1 MPFSLL
7 SRDNITS
14 SLSSDH
20 YDLLVIGGGITG
32 CGIALDAALR
42 GMKVALVEKSDFASG
57 TSSRSTKLIHG
68 GLRYLKQ
75 LEFKLVHD
83 VGTERAIVYKNARH
97 IVIPEKMLLPI
108 VKNGSLGKG
117 PTSLALWVY
126 DYLAGVKKE
135 EKRRMLNREQT
146 LVEEPMLNKDK
157 VTAGGVYYEY
167 RTDDSRLVI
176 ELAKSAVSHGALC
189 LNYTEVR
196 ELVYDDSKQ
205 VCGANITDAMSGKN
219 FDIKATKVVN
229 AAGPFVDLI
238 RKTDQSLFG
247 KRLQLTKGV
256 HIVFSFERLPLQRAV
271 YFDVA
276 DGRLI
281 FAIPRDGITYVGT
294 TDTVYNQDIDAPRTN
309 MKDVEYLLKAV
320 NDMFPSVQLKV
331 SDVISSW
338 AGLRPLIYE
347 DGKSPSELSRKDEVI
362 VSASGLI
369 SIAGG
374 KLTGYRLMAKKITD
388 LVAKDLLAEAK
399 DFPPST
405 TATYQLSGGEFNSD
419 EDLQNF
425 LTSIVTDI
433 ANAYLPNYFLHRWV
447 FRYGTNTRHVLEL
460 AETLKSRYTDN
471 EQVALAAEMQ
481 YTFENEMAAN
491 EIDFAIRRTG
501 MIYFDKIRLDKHL
514 HFINEYF
521 SALLH
526 RSEVEKA
533 AALKRFADVVK
544 EVTDFK

>member
-1 MPFSLL
+1 MPFSYS
-7 SRDNITS
+7 SREKIST
-14 SLSSDH
+14 SLSSEH
-20 YDLLVIGGGITG
+20 FDLLVIGGGITG

-97 IVIPEKMLLPI
+97 VVIPEKMLLPI
-108 VKNGSLGKG
+108 VKNGSLGKA
-117 PTSLALWVY
+117 PASLALWVY

-135 EKRRMLNREQT
+135 EMRKMLSREQT
-146 LVEEPMLNKDK
+146 LTEEPLLNKEK
-157 VTAGGVYYEY
+157 VTGGGVYYEY

-176 ELAKSAVSHGALC
+176 ELAKSAVKQGALC
-189 LNYTEVR
+189 LNYAEVK
-196 ELVYDDSKQ
+196 ELIYDDSKM
-205 VCGANITDAMSGKN
+205 VTGAKINDAISAKI
-219 FDIKATKVVN
+219 FEIKATKTVN

-238 RKTDQSLFG
+238 RKVDQSLFG

-256 HIVFSFERLPLQRAV
+256 HIVFPFEKLPLQRAA
-271 YFDVA
+271 YFDVS
-276 DGRLI
+276 DGRQI

-294 TDTVYNQDIDAPRTN
+294 TDTVYNQDIDHPKTTLQ
-309 MKDVEYLLKAV
+309 DVEYLLKAT
-320 NDMFPSVQLKV
+320 NEMFPTVNLSL

-347 DGKSPSELSRKDEVI
+347 DGKSPSELSRKDEII
-362 VSASGLI
+362 VSTSGLI

-374 KLTGYRLMAKKITD
+374 KLTGYRLMAKKIAD
-388 LVAKDLLAEAK
+388 LVAKDLLSEAK
-399 DFPPST
+399 NFPPSAT
-405 TATYQLSGGEFNSD
+405 QTYQLSGGEFKSD
-419 EDLQNF
+419 GDLQEF
-425 LTSIVTDI
+425 LSSIATDV

-447 FRYGTNTRHVLEL
+447 FRYGRNTTQIIEL
-460 AETLKSRYTDN
+460 AENFKSRYPDP

-481 YTFENEMAAN
+481 YSFNNEMVAN
-491 EIDFAIRRTG
+491 EIDFAVRRTG
-501 MIYFDKIRLDKHL
+501 MIYFDKIRLDRNVS
-514 HFINEYF
+514 FINDFF
-521 SALLH
+521 SELLH
-526 RSEVEKA
+526 RTAAEKSIS
-533 AALKRFADVVK
+533 LQRFTEVVK